1 MKCSEIHIRDP
12 FVLNENG
19 VYYMYG
25 TRGANFGKKTGGFD
39 VYTSTDLVTWSEP
52 HPCFDS
58 EAYGLNFSANWAPE
72 VHKYKGAYYMFATF
86 TREKEN
92 LRATFAMKA
101 DNPMGP
107 FLLHGKGPL
116 TPVEWECLDGTL
128 YVSGEGKPYLVF
140 CHEHTQIIDG
150 TVCYAALN
158 DDLSAIEG
166 EVTTMFA
173 ASSVPGVG
181 AIPPD
186 SHYITDGP
194 FFHRAKDGAL
204 YMLWS
209 SFVKGKYAECV
220 VHFKDGELN
229 MNFEHLPALLDE
241 DGGHGMIFEGNGM
254 TYFTMHAP
262 NRIGYER
269 PCFMEIETEDGLRV
283 K

>member
-128 YVSGEGKPYLVF
+128 YVSRDGKPYLVF

-150 TVCYAALN
+150 TVCYVPLS
-158 DDLSAIEG
+158 DDLSEAVG